1 MKCIC
6 DRVALLE
13 ALSATSSVAAARTP
27 KPILQCVRLTAAKDA
42 LTVTA
47 YDQEVGLRQHVRQI
61 DVTKTGESLVNCERL
76 LAIVRES
83 ADETLA
89 FETKDDILHIRGAD
103 SHFQVIG
110 QSAREFPPVPDMEGD
125 ADFSVKVGV
134 LREAVGQTLFAAARE
149 NTRYA
154 INGVLWQKKGKNLQ
168 LIATDGRRL
177 AMSSVSLEKSV
188 GEEVSAIVPAKAL
201 NLLSKLH
208 FAADEVIQ
216 VKLSTN
222 QIILRSDR
230 ATISSVLVEG
240 HFPKYED
247 VVPRDNDKKISLK
260 TDEFMSAVKRASLLS
275 GVESKGIRIHVSSE
289 GLVLSGR
296 AQEQG
301 EATVKLSGIEYG
313 GPALD
318 IGFNPEFLVDALKVC
333 GETVSFE
340 LKEPSRPGVIRSGPV
355 FLYVVMPVNLS

>member
-154 INGVLWQKKGKNLQ
+154 INGVLWEKKGKKL
-168 LIATDGRRL
+168 LMVATDGRRL
-177 AMSSVSLEKSV
+177 AMCDASLEKSV
-188 GEEVSAIVPAKAL
+188 GDEASAIVPTKAL
-201 NLLSKLH
+201 SLIMKLH
-208 FAADEVIQ
+208 MDADETIE
-216 VKLSTN
+216 VKLRPN
-222 QIILRSDR
+222 QIVLRTESV
-230 ATISSVLVEG
+230 TISSVLVEG
-240 HFPKYED
+240 HFPKYQD
-247 VVPRDNDKKISLK
+247 VLPREHDKTAVLK
-260 TDEFMSAVKRASLLS
+260 TDEFLSGVKRAALLATA
-275 GVESKGIRIHVSSE
+275 ESKGVKIMLGKEGMILSS
-289 GLVLSGR
+289 R
-296 AQEQG
+296 AAEQG
-301 EATVKLSGIEYG
+301 EATIKVPVEYKG
-313 GPALD
+313 SEIS
-318 IGFNPEFLVDALKVC
+318 IGFNPEFLLDALKVC
-333 GETVSFE
+333 GDSTTFE
-340 LKEPSRPGVIRSGPV
+340 LKEPAKPGVIKNGSG
-355 FLYVVMPVNLS
+355 FQYVVMPVNLS